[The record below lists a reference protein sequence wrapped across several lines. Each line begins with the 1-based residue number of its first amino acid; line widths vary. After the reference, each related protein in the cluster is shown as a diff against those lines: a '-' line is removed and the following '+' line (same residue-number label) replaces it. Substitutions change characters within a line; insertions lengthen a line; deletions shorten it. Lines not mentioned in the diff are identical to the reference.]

1 MIPKLDRSR
10 LFYGAVVVHDGE
22 YTWLWNGM
30 NNSFTL
36 FKNGETVYPIISSSH
51 VISHIKQLE
60 KLKQ

>member
-1 MIPKLDRSR
+1 MIPKIDRSR

-36 FKNGETVYPIISSSH
+36 FKNGETVYPILSSSR
-51 VISHIKQLE
+51 VASHIK
-60 KLKQ
+60 

>member
-1 MIPKLDRSR
+1 MIPKIDRSR

-36 FKNGETVYPIISSSH
+36 FKNGETAYPILSSSR
-51 VISHIKQLE
+51 VASHIKQLE
-60 KLKQ
+60 KLK